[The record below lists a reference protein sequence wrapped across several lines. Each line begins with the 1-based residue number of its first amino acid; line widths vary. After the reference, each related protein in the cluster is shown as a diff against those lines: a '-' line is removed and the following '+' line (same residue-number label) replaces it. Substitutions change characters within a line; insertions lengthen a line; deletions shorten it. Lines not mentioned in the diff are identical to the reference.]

1 MPADLNRVTL
11 VGRLTRDPELRH
23 TQGGDPVCSIRL
35 AVSSRA
41 RAMRAGNW
49 GDRSNYFDVT
59 VFGRQAETAS
69 TYLAKGRRIGV
80 DGRLSWREWQAQD
93 GSKRQSVEVIANDVF
108 FLDSRGEGGGGGG
121 GAQQGAG
128 GRRRGETPPRP
139 PAAGRRG
146 GRQRRA
152 ATRPTTTRRCPSRAS
167 EREARG
173 LPGVARVLEPVE
185 QGEQADRLPSPEA
198 APSGD
203 LPQDAGRGEAV
214 DRLPGRFPGSA
225 GELRGVTPGRGS
237 AAPGGA
243 R

>member
-41 RAMRAGNW
+41 RDESGNW

-93 GSKRQSVEVIANDVF
+93 GSKRQGVEVIANDVF
-108 FLDSRGEGGGGGG
+108 FLDSRGDGEGGGP
-121 GAQQGAG
+121 QQGAG
-128 GRRRGETPPRP
+128 WSQPAPAEPTPIGA
-139 PAAGRRG
+139 AAGNG
-146 GRQRRA
+146 G
-152 ATRPTTTRRCPSRAS
+152 
-167 EREARG
+167 G
-173 LPGVARVLEPVE
+173 
-185 QGEQADRLPSPEA
+185 
-198 APSGD
+198 SG
-203 LPQDAGRGEAV
+203 
-214 DRLPGRFPGSA
+214 
-225 GELRGVTPGRGS
+225 TGS
-237 AAPGGA
+237 AAADDDAEVPF
-243 R
+243 

>member
-41 RAMRAGNW
+41 RDESGSW
-49 GDRSNYFDVT
+49 GDRSNYFDIT

-108 FLDSRGEGGGGGG
+108 FLDSRGDGEGGGGGS
-121 GAQQGAG
+121 QQGAG
-128 GRRRGETPPRP
+128 WSREDEQAPAPIGA
-139 PAAGRRG
+139 AAGNG
-146 GRQRRA
+146 GGSGA
-152 ATRPTTTRRCPSRAS
+152 AD
-167 EREARG
+167 
-173 LPGVARVLEPVE
+173 
-185 QGEQADRLPSPEA
+185 GE
-198 APSGD
+198 
-203 LPQDAGRGEAV
+203 DAEV
-214 DRLPGRFPGSA
+214 PF
-225 GELRGVTPGRGS
+225 
-237 AAPGGA
+237 
-243 R
+243 

>member
-41 RAMRAGNW
+41 RDESGGW

-108 FLDSRGEGGGGGG
+108 FLDSRGDGGASGEGGGS
-121 GAQQGAG
+121 QEGAG
-128 GRRRGETPPRP
+128 WSA
-139 PAAGRRG
+139 PAG
-146 GRQRRA
+146 G
-152 ATRPTTTRRCPSRAS
+152 
-167 EREARG
+167 
-173 LPGVARVLEPVE
+173 
-185 QGEQADRLPSPEA
+185 
-198 APSGD
+198 GD
-203 LPQDAGRGEAV
+203 LPV
-214 DRLPGRFPGSA
+214 DRSDMRPP
-225 GELRGVTPGRGS
+225 TP
-237 AAPGGA
+237 ADDDDEIPF
-243 R
+243 

>member
-23 TQGGDPVCSIRL
+23 SGAGDPICSIRL

-41 RAMRAGNW
+41 RDESGNW

-108 FLDSRGEGGGGGG
+108 FLDSRGEGGGGEGG
-121 GAQQGAG
+121 HQQGAG
-128 GRRRGETPPRP
+128 W
-139 PAAGRRG
+139 
-146 GRQRRA
+146 
-152 ATRPTTTRRCPSRAS
+152 S
-167 EREARG
+167 
-173 LPGVARVLEPVE
+173 
-185 QGEQADRLPSPEA
+185 A
-198 APSGD
+198 APAGGGD
-203 LPQDAGRGEAV
+203 LPV
-214 DRLPGRFPGSA
+214 DRSDMQP
-225 GELRGVTPGRGS
+225 
-237 AAPGGA
+237 A
-243 R
+243 RSDDDDIPF

>member
-1 MPADLNRVTL
+1 VPADLNRVTL

-41 RAMRAGNW
+41 RDESGGW

-108 FLDSRGEGGGGGG
+108 FLDSRGDGGASGEGGGS
-121 GAQQGAG
+121 QEGAG
-128 GRRRGETPPRP
+128 WSA
-139 PAAGRRG
+139 PAG
-146 GRQRRA
+146 G
-152 ATRPTTTRRCPSRAS
+152 
-167 EREARG
+167 
-173 LPGVARVLEPVE
+173 
-185 QGEQADRLPSPEA
+185 
-198 APSGD
+198 GD
-203 LPQDAGRGEAV
+203 LPV
-214 DRLPGRFPGSA
+214 DRSDMRPP
-225 GELRGVTPGRGS
+225 TP
-237 AAPGGA
+237 ADDDDEIPF
-243 R
+243 